1 MVRLVA
7 YLPKIGYNYTMHNWS
22 VDTTELKK
30 DKKQYAVWRLEQMV
44 NFGLDGKK
52 INRQEIKK
60 YWKMLNLD
68 RNKKQYLKMILW
80 PKQS

>member
-1 MVRLVA
+1 MR
-7 YLPKIGYNYTMHNWS
+7 NWS

-44 NFGLDGKK
+44 NFGLDGEK
-52 INRQEIKK
+52 ISRGEIKK
-60 YWKMLNLD
+60 YWKMLDLD
-68 RNKKQYLKMILW
+68 HNKKSYLKMILW

>member
-1 MVRLVA
+1 
-7 YLPKIGYNYTMHNWS
+7 MHNWS
-22 VDTTELKK
+22 VNTAELKK
-30 DKKQYAVWRLEQMV
+30 DKKQYAIWRLEQMV
-44 NFGLDGKK
+44 NFGLGGKK
-52 INRQEIKK
+52 ISRKEIKK

>member
-1 MVRLVA
+1 
-7 YLPKIGYNYTMHNWS
+7 MHNWS

-30 DKKQYAVWRLEQMV
+30 DKKQYVIWRLEQMV

-52 INRQEIKK
+52 INGAEMKK
-60 YWKMLNLD
+60 YWKILNLD
-68 RNKKQYLKMILW
+68 HNKKTYLKMILW

>member
-1 MVRLVA
+1 MR
-7 YLPKIGYNYTMHNWS
+7 NWS

-30 DKKQYAVWRLEQMV
+30 DKKKYAIWRLEQMV

-52 INRQEIKK
+52 ISREELKK
-60 YWKMLNLD
+60 YWNILNLD
-68 RNKKQYLKMILW
+68 RVKKSYLKMILW